1 MNIRIYLNRDNV
13 LTFGLL
19 EDKIPVSA
27 LSVTRV
33 VLQFKPKQSGAVVS
47 IDSDIVGALF
57 DFTTSQQFSGEVTG
71 VLKLM
76 LGAMAGVV
84 VGKYKMTVV
93 LYDPVNTDGIAWA
106 ELDAQVFDD
115 AA

>member
-71 VLKLM
+71 VLKLI

-84 VGKYKMTVV
+84 VGRYKMTVV

-106 ELDAQVFDD
+106 ELDAQVLDD

>member
-19 EDKIPVSA
+19 EDKAPVDA
-27 LSVTRV
+27 TVLTRV
-33 VLQFKPKQSGAVVS
+33 VVQFKPKQSGAVVS
-47 IDSDIVGALF
+47 IDSNTVPTLF
-57 DFTTSQQFSGEVTG
+57 DFTTSEEFSGEFTG

-76 LGAMAGVV
+76 LGAMAGVP

-93 LYDPVNTDGIAWA
+93 LYDPVNTAGIAWA
-106 ELDAQVFDD
+106 ELDAQVLDD

>member
-19 EDKIPVSA
+19 EDKSPVDA
-27 LSVTRV
+27 TAITRV
-33 VLQFKPKQSGAVVS
+33 ILQFKPKQSGSVVA
-47 IDSDIVGALF
+47 IDSNTVPALF
-57 DFTTSQQFSGEVTG
+57 DFTTSQEFSGEVPG
-71 VLKLM
+71 VLKLI

-84 VGKYKMTVV
+84 VGRYKMTIV
-93 LYDPVNTDGIAWA
+93 LYDPVNTTGIAWA
-106 ELDAQVFDD
+106 ELDAQVLDD